1 MSTSEVSAP
10 ILLQPKPI
18 EKTPR
23 IEWVDAAKGIGIIL
37 VVLGH
42 AIVGL
47 RDSALASP
55 DSILIYIHY
64 LIYSFHMPLFFF
76 LSGIFI
82 AKRVAGGALTFS
94 KSSTIKLGKAY
105 IIWLPIQMLML
116 VLAGSLANK
125 PLNGHILNFVS
136 ILWEPKYNFWFIY
149 ALLLMNILSAIVLP
163 KMGAG
168 VMMVLCILLYSLAQ
182 WMKLP
187 AMLWGLFWF
196 APYYALGIVFGINPI
211 KFKMGR
217 PALATAG
224 IAFTAAWL
232 YIAQQLHQQG
242 IRLWAISTF
251 ATAATGGMATL
262 LWVGASGKR
271 ITNVLSYFGKESLT
285 IYLVHVIFTA
295 GTRII
300 MDKFLHIT
308 SIYTILVFATCIGVA
323 GPLLIKKLAD
333 RLRISNHLGLA

>member
-1 MSTSEVSAP
+1 MSISEVSAP
-10 ILLQPKPI
+10 PSLQPKTA
-18 EKTPR
+18 EKAPR

-37 VVLGH
+37 VVIGH

-47 RDSALASP
+47 RDSALAPP
-55 DSILIYIHY
+55 DSILIYVHY

-82 AKRVAGGALTFS
+82 AKRVANGALAFS
-94 KSSTIKLGKAY
+94 KSSTTKLGKAY

-116 VLAGSLANK
+116 GLAGSLANK
-125 PLNGHILNFVS
+125 PLDGQIIDYVS

-149 ALLLMNILSAIVLP
+149 ALLLMNILSALILP
-163 KMGAG
+163 KLGAG
-168 VMMVLCILLYSLAQ
+168 VMMVSCVLLYSLAQ
-182 WMKLP
+182 WIKLP

-196 APYYALGIVFGINPI
+196 APYYGLGIVFGLHPI
-211 KFKMGR
+211 KFNANR
-217 PALATAG
+217 FTLIVAA

-242 IRLWAISTF
+242 VSLWAISTF
-251 ATAATGGMATL
+251 ATAATGSMATL
-262 LWVGASGKR
+262 LWVGVSGKK
-271 ITNVLSYFGKESLT
+271 ISNVLSYLGRESLT
-285 IYLVHVIFTA
+285 IYLIHVIFTA

-308 SIYTILVFATCIGVA
+308 NIYTLLLFATCIGIA
-323 GPLLIKKLAD
+323 APLIIKKIAD
-333 RLRISNHLGLA
+333 RLKISSQIGLA